1 MAKPALFQQ
10 AREKEKLEL
19 SSLNDK
25 FADYVEKVRYLEA
38 QNKKVQMETN
48 ILDEKQRD
56 NCQRTKSTFETEV
69 AQLKDAVEKLF
80 KEKNT
85 IAYAAKD
92 AQVRTRASKTSS
104 TSKLN
109 LVYICCFDTVAT
121 RIKAAL
127 FSSIEY

>member
-10 AREKEKLEL
+10 AREKEKFEL

-69 AQLKDAVEKLF
+69 AQLKDTAEKLF

-92 AQVRTRASKTSS
+92 AQVRRKQVRPP
-104 TSKLN
+104 N
-109 LVYICCFDTVAT
+109 
-121 RIKAAL
+121 
-127 FSSIEY
+127 